1 MAPAPKSSFGY
12 RAGRGAGR
20 PDGTSGPPWAPAP
33 EPRRLIGPLPVAS
46 AGLPPPEPGRGIRV
60 PRDMAAPP
68 GATTEPEPPV
78 SFDLTTPPADFDLST
93 PAFGLT
99 PPAFEA
105 APPAFGLTPPAFEA
119 APPAFLTSPASDV
132 APPAFESAPP
142 ASDPGPPGPGSGPP
156 ASDSAQ
162 TRTEALPSRQSL
174 GFAAAPV
181 PADYAAPPA
190 ERAPED
196 TPGRAVAADPSYIW
210 DLAATDVFPAATDAA
225 VPPDDAPEAGQG

>member
-1 MAPAPKSSFGY
+1 
-12 RAGRGAGR
+12 
-20 PDGTSGPPWAPAP
+20 
-33 EPRRLIGPLPVAS
+33 
-46 AGLPPPEPGRGIRV
+46 
-60 PRDMAAPP
+60 MAAPP
-68 GATTEPEPPV
+68 GAMTEPEPPV

-99 PPAFEA
+99 PLAFDA
-105 APPAFGLTPPAFEA
+105 NPPAFGLTPPALDV
-119 APPAFLTSPASDV
+119 APPALDM

-210 DLAATDVFPAATDAA
+210 DLAATDVFPAASDAA
-225 VPPDDAPEAGQG
+225 VPSDDAPEADQG

>member
-1 MAPAPKSSFGY
+1 
-12 RAGRGAGR
+12 
-20 PDGTSGPPWAPAP
+20 
-33 EPRRLIGPLPVAS
+33 
-46 AGLPPPEPGRGIRV
+46 
-60 PRDMAAPP
+60 MAAPP

-99 PPAFEA
+99 PTAFGLPPPSFDA
-105 APPAFGLTPPAFEA
+105 TPPAFGLPSPAF
-119 APPAFLTSPASDV
+119 DV

-156 ASDSAQ
+156 ESDSEQ

-210 DLAATDVFPAATDAA
+210 DLAATDVFPAATDPA
-225 VPPDDAPEAGQG
+225 VPSDDAPEADQG

>member
-1 MAPAPKSSFGY
+1 M
-12 RAGRGAGR
+12 
-20 PDGTSGPPWAPAP
+20 
-33 EPRRLIGPLPVAS
+33 
-46 AGLPPPEPGRGIRV
+46 
-60 PRDMAAPP
+60 
-68 GATTEPEPPV
+68 
-78 SFDLTTPPADFDLST
+78 
-93 PAFGLT
+93 T
-99 PPAFEA
+99 PPAF
-105 APPAFGLTPPAFEA
+105 
-119 APPAFLTSPASDV
+119 DV

-142 ASDPGPPGPGSGPP
+142 ASDPVPPGAGSEPP

-210 DLAATDVFPAATDAA
+210 DLAATDVFPAATDAG

>member
-1 MAPAPKSSFGY
+1 M
-12 RAGRGAGR
+12 
-20 PDGTSGPPWAPAP
+20 
-33 EPRRLIGPLPVAS
+33 IGPLPVAS
-46 AGLPPPEPGRGIRV
+46 SGLPPPEPGRGIRV

-99 PPAFEA
+99 PPAF
-105 APPAFGLTPPAFEA
+105 
-119 APPAFLTSPASDV
+119 DV
-132 APPAFESAPP
+132 APPAFEPAPP
-142 ASDPGPPGPGSGPP
+142 VSDPGPPGPGSGPS

-210 DLAATDVFPAATDAA
+210 DLAATDVFPAASDAA
-225 VPPDDAPEAGQG
+225 VPSDDAPEADQG